1 MELQKPILQVENLQ
15 VDFLI
20 KKHASTA
27 VNDVSFQV
35 NRRMTLGI
43 VGESGCGKSVTATSI
58 MRLLPKQ
65 TSRISKGHI
74 YLDGEDLLAK
84 SEQEMCAIRG
94 MKESMIFQ
102 DPLTCLN
109 PVYTVGKQLCEVLLA
124 HKIADKKT
132 AFDRSV
138 EMLQKVG
145 IADARKK
152 MDTFPHQ
159 ISGGM
164 RQRVMI
170 AMAMLT
176 NPLLLIADEP
186 TTALDVTIQAQI
198 LELMEQLKQD
208 FDTSIIMI
216 THDMGVIA
224 DVADHVMV
232 MYAGEVVEH
241 GTCEEVFD
249 HPQHPYTIGLLK
261 SIPRVDKDTETLY
274 TIEGIVPSIDH
285 MPRGCR
291 FANRCTHCTPKCQ
304 DEHPDLME
312 YQGHKVRCWLFEGG
326 KQEEVK
332 HVEE

>member
-15 VDFLI
+15 VDFLV
-20 KKHASTA
+20 KKHAITA
-27 VNDVSFQV
+27 VSDVSFSV
-35 NRRMTLGI
+35 GRRMTLGI

-74 YLDGEDLLAK
+74 YLDGEDVLTK
-84 SEQEMCAIRG
+84 SEDEMRAIRG
-94 MKESMIFQ
+94 VKASMIFQ

-109 PVYTVGKQLCEVLLA
+109 PVYTIGKQLCEVLLA
-124 HKIADKKT
+124 HKLADKKT

-138 EMLQKVG
+138 EMLTKVG
-145 IADARKK
+145 IADAQKK
-152 MDTFPHQ
+152 MSTFPHQ

-198 LELMEQLKQD
+198 LELMEKLKED
-208 FDTSIIMI
+208 FDTSILMI

-224 DVADHVMV
+224 DVADYVMV

-241 GTCEEVFD
+241 GTCEELFD
-249 HPQHPYTIGLLK
+249 HPQHPYTVGLLK
-261 SIPRVDKDTETLY
+261 SIPRVDQDKEALY
-274 TIEGIVPSIDH
+274 TIEGMVPSIDN
-285 MPRGCR
+285 MPTGCR
-291 FANRCTHCTPKCQ
+291 FANRCPHCTKRCQ
-304 DEHPDLME
+304 EEHPELMDHN
-312 YQGHKVRCWLFEGG
+312 GHKVRCWLFEGG
-326 KQEEVK
+326 CQEEVK
-332 HVEE
+332 HDEE

>member
-1 MELQKPILQVENLQ
+1 
-15 VDFLI
+15 
-20 KKHASTA
+20 
-27 VNDVSFQV
+27 
-35 NRRMTLGI
+35 
-43 VGESGCGKSVTATSI
+43 
-58 MRLLPKQ
+58 
-65 TSRISKGHI
+65 
-74 YLDGEDLLAK
+74 
-84 SEQEMCAIRG
+84 
-94 MKESMIFQ
+94 
-102 DPLTCLN
+102 
-109 PVYTVGKQLCEVLLA
+109 
-124 HKIADKKT
+124 
-132 AFDRSV
+132 
-138 EMLQKVG
+138 MLQKVG